1 MTPVSP
7 FANKLFMGDI
17 ITKVNNQTI
26 THTDDLKRI
35 IMFSGNEIV
44 LTVEREGKLVDV
56 TVGEI

>member
-1 MTPVSP
+1 
-7 FANKLFMGDI
+7 MGDI
-17 ITKVNNQTI
+17 ILKVNNQTI

-44 LTVEREGKLVDV
+44 LTVEREGKLLEL

>member
-1 MTPVSP
+1 MSP
-7 FANKLFMGDI
+7 FANKLLMGDI